1 MCLPFEA
8 RQCCMRRGIDI
19 TMQWIFCCWM
29 VFQWC
34 WRAPI
39 RSPLVWT
46 LWTWWSILL
55 PSMSQKGSIRVVSG
69 VMAGPI
75 TILTRFCCKNCCP
88 CPFGLPVPSDQHW
101 HNIWSPTV
109 QVTVHQLPPD
119 CLAVHGPS
127 VLSLGRSGSSRSGL
141 GSVLG
146 VITADGSIMSGR
158 RHPRCSMSRPVG
170 SGSSDP
176 HTPLETI
183 NGGAEHLQ
191 GGGDTLDRNTGV
203 HHPNVE
209 VSVFFVKA

>member
-1 MCLPFEA
+1 M
-8 RQCCMRRGIDI
+8 D
-19 TMQWIFCCWM
+19 
-29 VFQWC
+29 
-34 WRAPI
+34 
-39 RSPLVWT
+39 
-46 LWTWWSILL
+46 ILL
-55 PSMSQKGSIRVVSG
+55 LDGVPVVLEGANQVTPRMDSVDMVVYSTAQYVPERLNTSCVRGHGRPYHHPDSVLLQELLPMSI
-69 VMAGPI
+69 GPACS
-75 TILTRFCCKNCCP
+75 L
-88 CPFGLPVPSDQHW
+88 VQHW
-101 HNIWSPTV
+101 HNIRSPTV

-183 NGGAEHLQ
+183 NSGAEHLQ